1 LRVARSSTSFK
12 KGTAKPEGSGRKKG
26 QPNKVVTDVRELA
39 QGYGPEAI
47 ATLVDLMRDADF
59 ETVRVS
65 AAKELLD
72 RAYGKAIQPVDATVV
87 HEISYEIS
95 LAFGQPTTTHLQS
108 DDALPARVQGPARNG
123 QALGHNGRAS

>member
-1 LRVARSSTSFK
+1 MARSSTSFK
-12 KGTAKPEGSGRKKG
+12 KGAARPSGAGRKKG
-26 QPNKVVTDVRELA
+26 TPNKVITDIKELA

-47 ATLVDLMRDADF
+47 ATLVELMRDADF

-87 HEISYEIS
+87 HNIIYEVV
-95 LAFGQPTTTHLQS
+95 LDFGEPAQVLQGGTEVS
-108 DDALPARVQGPARNG
+108 ATIQGPARNG

>member
-72 RAYGKAIQPVDATVV
+72 RAYGKAIQPVDATIVHNIVYEVV
-87 HEISYEIS
+87 
-95 LAFGQPTTTHLQS
+95 LDFGDPAQVLQGNPEVPPTI
-108 DDALPARVQGPARNG
+108 QGPARNG
-123 QALGHNGRAS
+123 KALVHNGRSS

>member
-59 ETVRVS
+59 ETVRVA

-72 RAYGKAIQPVDATVV
+72 RAYGKAVQPIEADVV
-87 HEISYEIS
+87 HKIKYEVR
-95 LAFGQPTTTHLQS
+95 LAFRDPVESLHSRVGLQ
-108 DDALPARVQGPARNG
+108 AGLPAPARNG
-123 QALGHNGRAS
+123 KALEHNGSS